1 MAPQARP
8 RAARDP
14 WRSLYGA
21 FLLFLLFLL
30 FLPFLLFWR
39 AAHQPTSITTAIQD
53 SAHFVTY
60 ATGTRQP

>member
-1 MAPQARP
+1 VISVGCF
-8 RAARDP
+8 AAG
-14 WRSLYGA
+14 SL
-21 FLLFLLFLL
+21 
-30 FLPFLLFWR
+30 R